1 MNATKEKTILKLKDI
16 SEKYD
21 IPVNRLTSLIR
32 QGKLKAVK
40 SGKEYVVTLTEIHR
54 YLGIETTSESL
65 EREVYIKELEG
76 KIKSYEILMDS
87 IRNCVNMM
95 DNVITCKL

>member
-1 MNATKEKTILKLKDI
+1 MSLTSEKTILKLKDI

-32 QGKLKAVK
+32 QGRLKAVK

-54 YLGIETTSESL
+54 YLGIETTSEGL
-65 EREVYIKELEG
+65 EKELYIKELES
-76 KIKSYEILMDS
+76 KLKNYEILMES
-87 IRNCVNMM
+87 IKNCVTMI
-95 DNVITCKL
+95 DNVVACKL

>member
-1 MNATKEKTILKLKDI
+1 MSNTNEKAILKLKEI

-21 IPVNRLTSLIR
+21 IPVNRLTLLIR

-40 SGKEYVVTLTEIHR
+40 SGNEYVVTLTEIHR

-65 EREVYIKELEG
+65 EREIYIKELESR
-76 KIKSYEILMDS
+76 IKNYEIQLNA
-87 IRNCVNMM
+87 IKNCVTMI
-95 DNVITCKL
+95 DNVVACK

>member
-1 MNATKEKTILKLKDI
+1 MSLTKEKTILKLKEI

-32 QGKLKAVK
+32 QGRLKAVK

-65 EREVYIKELEG
+65 EKELYIRELESR
-76 KIKSYEILMDS
+76 IKNYEIQLMA
-87 IRNCVNMM
+87 IKNCIGMI
-95 DNVITCKL
+95 DNVITC

>member
-1 MNATKEKTILKLKDI
+1 MNLTKEKTILKLKEI

-21 IPVNRLTSLIR
+21 IPINRLTSLIR

-65 EREVYIKELEG
+65 ERELYIKELES
-76 KIKSYEILMDS
+76 KIKNYEILMES
-87 IRNCVNMM
+87 IKNCVSMI

>member
-1 MNATKEKTILKLKDI
+1 MHTKEKPILKLKEI

-21 IPVNRLTSLIR
+21 IPVNRLTLAIR

-40 SGKEYVVTLTEIHR
+40 SGNEYVVALTEIHR

-65 EREVYIKELEG
+65 ERELYIKELENKVKNYEM
-76 KIKSYEILMDS
+76 KISTLE
-87 IRNCVNMM
+87 NCVNMIKNILM
-95 DNVITCKL
+95 VN

>member
-1 MNATKEKTILKLKDI
+1 MNSTNEKTILKLKEI
-16 SEKYD
+16 QEKYD

-65 EREVYIKELEG
+65 EREIYIKELES
-76 KIKSYEILMDS
+76 KIKNYEIQMKTLK
-87 IRNCVNMM
+87 NCINMM
-95 DNVITCKL
+95 GNVVACG

>member
-1 MNATKEKTILKLKDI
+1 MSVTNEKTILKLKEI

-21 IPVNRLTSLIR
+21 IPVNRLTSAIR

-40 SGKEYVVTLTEIHR
+40 SGNEYVVTLSEIHK

-65 EREVYIKELEG
+65 ERELYIKELES
-76 KIKSYEILMDS
+76 KIKNYEILMES
-87 IRNCVNMM
+87 IKNCVVMI
-95 DNVITCKL
+95 DNVVACKL

>member
-1 MNATKEKTILKLKDI
+1 MSLTKEKTVLKLKEI

-32 QGKLKAVK
+32 QGRLKAVK

-65 EREVYIKELEG
+65 EKELYIRELESR
-76 KIKSYEILMDS
+76 IKSYEIQLMA
-87 IRNCVNMM
+87 IKNCIGMIDKV
-95 DNVITCKL
+95 VTC

>member
-1 MNATKEKTILKLKDI
+1 MILTKEKTVLKLKEI
-16 SEKYD
+16 QERYD
-21 IPVNRLTSLIR
+21 VPVNRLTSLIR

-65 EREVYIKELEG
+65 EREIYIKELES
-76 KIKSYEILMDS
+76 KIKNYEIQMKTLK
-87 IRNCVNMM
+87 NCLSMM
-95 DNVITCKL
+95 ENVVACG

>member
-1 MNATKEKTILKLKDI
+1 MDKTNDKTILKLKEI

-21 IPVNRLTSLIR
+21 IPVTRLTLAIR

-40 SGKEYVVTLTEIHR
+40 SGKEYIITLNEIHK

-65 EREVYIKELEG
+65 ERELYIKELES
-76 KIKSYEILMDS
+76 KIKNYEIQISALK
-87 IRNCVNMM
+87 NCISMM
-95 DNVITCKL
+95 KNIVECI

>member
-1 MNATKEKTILKLKDI
+1 MNSTKEKAILKLKDI

-21 IPVNRLTSLIR
+21 IPVNRLTSSIR

-65 EREVYIKELEG
+65 ERELYIKELES
-76 KIKSYEILMDS
+76 KIKNYEIQMRTLK
-87 IRNCVNMM
+87 NCISMM
-95 DNVITCKL
+95 ENVVVCG